1 MRAVAVRL
9 LYLMLLRVLG
19 WVTLLA
25 RSEASKDA
33 EILVLRHQVLVLRR
47 QGRRAQAVL
56 GRISAAR
63 TARSAVQP
71 WPGMGT
77 AQHGDFVPQH
87 E

>member
-9 LYLMLLRVLG
+9 LYLILLHVLG

-47 QGRRAQAVL
+47 SARPSRPGPDQRSEDRAI
-56 GRISAAR
+56 GP
-63 TARSAVQP
+63 VQP

>member
-25 RSEASKDA
+25 RSEACKDA

-47 QGRRAQAVL
+47 SARPSRPAPDQRSEDRAI
-56 GRISAAR
+56 GP
-63 TARSAVQP
+63 VQP